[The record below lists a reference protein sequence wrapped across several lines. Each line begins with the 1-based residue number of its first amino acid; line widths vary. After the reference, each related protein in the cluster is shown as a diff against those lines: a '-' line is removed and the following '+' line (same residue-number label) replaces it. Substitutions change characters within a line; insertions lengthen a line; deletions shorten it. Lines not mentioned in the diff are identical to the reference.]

1 MTDLSPHVSHL
12 NYVTNIRYGGV
23 AVTATVV
30 PALEDESQLELLQKI
45 SESVEK
51 GKSVFEVKVGLTLET
66 DLVLI
71 TAAPPNK
78 TTKQQSKENLCLLG
92 KGTFPRASMKF
103 TEQALHYT
111 MTIP

>member
-1 MTDLSPHVSHL
+1 M
-12 NYVTNIRYGGV
+12 
-23 AVTATVV
+23 
-30 PALEDESQLELLQKI
+30 

-51 GKSVFEVKVGLTLET
+51 GKSVFRVKVGLTLET